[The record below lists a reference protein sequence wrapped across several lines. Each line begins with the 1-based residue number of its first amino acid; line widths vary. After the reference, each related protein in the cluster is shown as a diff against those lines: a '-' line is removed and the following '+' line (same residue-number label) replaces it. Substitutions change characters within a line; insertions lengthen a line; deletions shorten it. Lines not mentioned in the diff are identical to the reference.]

1 MTSNLKKII
10 EYSLF
15 IIFLIT
21 CLIYFEKLTINL
33 SRLIDTK
40 YLVIILIF
48 SIIAIKYSNI
58 KNIFNIIYKFIIKL
72 NNYNYKH
79 ISLLTLICFLLF
91 ISSSIIL
98 TELNITT
105 NYFQKEKYFVL
116 YAFLKFILFACLF
129 ISLISTGFFFCFNL
143 KNEFNTYS
151 SQIVLFLGFG
161 IIILSSISIILG
173 VFSLLYYEIIL
184 ILISAIILISKKT
197 IDFFLTH
204 KVKSENY
211 KNDFLQNFYLIVFL
225 ISFIFLFIRTLLP
238 FREDGDVWGH
248 YLNFYYSVT
257 INNKLFNP
265 DYWMHFA
272 QTKGL
277 GLNFLAISL
286 SDIFSAQLA
295 SFIFIMLILFIIY
308 DFGKNFKDNK
318 ALLGIIS
325 IIICSFGITLDNDI
339 NNISLSKGHIQF
351 MALFI
356 FCIWIIFKFFDNK
369 VKIKTILSISIPFFF
384 TGFAHSLF
392 SFTIFLSLSIL
403 FLFNLILTKKFNQIL
418 FYTLFGLGAGVLTS
432 FILNFIQLGIP
443 EAALTNIFWDYSN
456 QEWFFEKVGLKAITW
471 PLTDT
476 DQIKSLIFEGSI
488 NYQEIR
494 NKFNDILFTY
504 SLSLFRSKISLALYI
519 GLIFYLII
527 DKNYKYL
534 SVLLSIMLCFIISM
548 IIFFIFYSPSFVR
561 SIFFI
566 NSILALIFT
575 VSFMMFLKYSS
586 LFVNKSASYLF
597 IFPTLFFLLFFI
609 HKNIYKNQDFY
620 KNLFL
625 KGKSL
630 EYIFL
635 NCEGHHVDCMLFK
648 FLNDINKNYNYS
660 KIYSVSHNPGI
671 SSTLP
676 RPGLINEPYFNGI
689 DNFNNLKNLTE
700 EEIVNEFLENGINY
714 LVLDLKRNI
723 ENTGKFITKN
733 FIRNHLEVVETKNH
747 IYLLKITNNVEKKD
761 YNFYNLIDLKMS
773 YLINYIFSDQLSHLS
788 SNKPKKEVLNH
799 LKKNTNCLNN
809 YNKSLINKIIK
820 NSEDD
825 NNEND
830 YIEKLKSELLQT
842 ISSNYKL
849 DDLKFYNDRGFYWSL
864 TVLGSMTNKLTK
876 IQKFYISKNFTKEC
890 IFY

>member
-1 MTSNLKKII
+1 M
-10 EYSLF
+10 
-15 IIFLIT
+15 
-21 CLIYFEKLTINL
+21 
-33 SRLIDTK
+33 
-40 YLVIILIF
+40 IL
-48 SIIAIKYSNI
+48 
-58 KNIFNIIYKFIIKL
+58 
-72 NNYNYKH
+72 
-79 ISLLTLICFLLF
+79 
-91 ISSSIIL
+91 
-98 TELNITT
+98 
-105 NYFQKEKYFVL
+105 
-116 YAFLKFILFACLF
+116 
-129 ISLISTGFFFCFNL
+129 
-143 KNEFNTYS
+143 
-151 SQIVLFLGFG
+151 
-161 IIILSSISIILG
+161 
-173 VFSLLYYEIIL
+173 
-184 ILISAIILISKKT
+184 
-197 IDFFLTH
+197 
-204 KVKSENY
+204 
-211 KNDFLQNFYLIVFL
+211 
-225 ISFIFLFIRTLLP
+225 
-238 FREDGDVWGH
+238 
-248 YLNFYYSVT
+248 
-257 INNKLFNP
+257 
-265 DYWMHFA
+265 
-272 QTKGL
+272 
-277 GLNFLAISL
+277 
-286 SDIFSAQLA
+286 
-295 SFIFIMLILFIIY
+295 
-308 DFGKNFKDNK
+308 GKNFKDNK

-356 FCIWIIFKFFDNK
+356 FCIWIIFKFFENK

-443 EAALTNIFWDYSN
+443 EAALTSIFWDYSN
-456 QEWFFEKVGLKAITW
+456 QEWFFEKIGLKAITW

-476 DQIKSLIFEGSI
+476 DQIKSLIFEGSV
-488 NYQEIR
+488 NYHEIR
-494 NKFNDILFTY
+494 DKFNDILFTY
-504 SLSLFRSKISLALYI
+504 SLSIFRSKISLALYI

-534 SVLLSIMLCFIISM
+534 SVLLSIMLSFIISM
-548 IIFFIFYSPSFVR
+548 IIFFTFYSPSFLR

-575 VSFMMFLKYSS
+575 ISFMMFLKYSS
-586 LFVNKSASYLF
+586 LFVNKSAGYLF

-620 KNLFL
+620 KSLFL
-625 KGKSL
+625 KGESL
-630 EYIFL
+630 EYVFL
-635 NCEGHHVDCMLFK
+635 NCEDHLTGCMLFK
-648 FLNDINKNYNYS
+648 FLNDINKNYNYR
-660 KIYSVSHNPGI
+660 KIYSVTHNPGI
-671 SSTLP
+671 HSTLP
-676 RPGLINEPYFNGI
+676 RPGLIIEPYFNSI

-700 EEIVNEFLENGINY
+700 EEIVNEFLENEINY
-714 LVLDLKRNI
+714 LVLDLKSNI

-820 NSEDD
+820 NSEYD

-842 ISSNYKL
+842 ISLNYKL
-849 DDLKFYNDRGFYWSL
+849 DDLKFYNSDYFSWSL
-864 TVLGSMTNKLTK
+864 TLLGSMTNKLTK
-876 IQKFYISKNFTKEC
+876 IQKLHISKNYNEKC
-890 IFY
+890 IFH